1 MNICILIGTF
11 RPNAAYEVMTEN
23 IAVIKSHGID
33 LQFLAD
39 KLFEKKIINARMKSE
54 VTDKL
59 TGRSVAERTNKL
71 LEFLMT
77 SISVDGEDFGI
88 FLEILEE
95 EGTRR
100 CARLAKK
107 LMDAYNEKLIY
118 AGVDRKVSIDK
129 GKNKN
134 NVTLTQLKLG
144 FPVNIMCIISLFI
157 LTPPGRLGQV

>member
-11 RPNAAYEVMTEN
+11 RSDVAHKVMTEN

-54 VTDKL
+54 VTDEL
-59 TGRSVAERTNKL
+59 TGHSVAERMDKL
-71 LEFLMT
+71 LEFLIT
-77 SISVDGEDFGI
+77 CISVDGEDFGI
-88 FLEILEE
+88 FVEILKE

-107 LMDAYNEKLIY
+107 LMDVYNEKLIY

-134 NVTLTQLKLG
+134 NFTLAQLKLG
-144 FPVNIMCIISLFI
+144 VPVNIMCIISLFI
-157 LTPPGRLGQV
+157 LLLMEF